1 MNGFSS
7 VFKRELK
14 GYFATPLAYVFL
26 VLFLFAAG
34 IWPFW
39 QKFFEMRQADMRL
52 FFSNL
57 PWLFIFMV
65 PCVAMRLW
73 AEERKTGSIE
83 LLFTLPITVTQA
95 VLGKFMAAWLFLLIA
110 LLLTVTMPITVMYLG
125 SPDVGTIII
134 GYLAAFLM
142 AGAFLAIGCFFSALT
157 KNQVISFI
165 LSAATLAVLVVVSLP
180 TTMSYLADILPA
192 SLIPVVE
199 GMSILE
205 HFESMQRG
213 LVRLSDILYF
223 VFLIISSLIGSAFV
237 LEERRAA

>member
-1 MNGFSS
+1 
-7 VFKRELK
+7 
-14 GYFATPLAYVFL
+14 
-26 VLFLFAAG
+26 
-34 IWPFW
+34 
-39 QKFFEMRQADMRL
+39 
-52 FFSNL
+52 
-57 PWLFIFMV
+57 MV

-95 VLGKFMAAWLFLLIA
+95 VLGKFMAAWRFLLIA
-110 LLLTVTMPITVMYLG
+110 VLLTVTMPITVMYLG